1 MATRRTTRIDI
12 SKLTDEELR
21 NPDFVKTKF
30 AELNGAVDARD
41 AEISRHTGAIA
52 ALQADIVAVRTDAA
66 LKDSLLTQKNQDISL
81 RETRNAEDMVN
92 SVFDSSKAIECRWK
106 LYKLSKRTG
115 EPQWEWFQTRHP
127 LHVESDGRTVGVL
140 FADELQ
146 VIKSIAL

>member
-1 MATRRTTRIDI
+1 MTGVQTCALPICTLYVSSANGSD
-12 SKLTDEELR
+12 
-21 NPDFVKTKF
+21 DFTPNNAQPFVLK
-30 AELNGAVDARD
+30 VDAKD
-41 AEISRHTGAIA
+41 GKILWKQEQYGDCFVSRGQLYVT
-52 ALQADIVAVRTDAA
+52 
-66 LKDSLLTQKNQDISL
+66 

-127 LHVESDGRTVGVL
+127 LHIEGVGRTVGVL